1 MAAPLTSEEALQ
13 QAQAEGLVL
22 LVTGS
27 KTGYY
32 GVYLSKSGQPKPYQ
46 ARVRHG
52 GKQVSLGYF
61 ATAKAAALAVAR
73 SPEAAKSHDN
83 KSHDMC
89 GTGGAR

>member
-1 MAAPLTSEEALQ
+1 MRRPVAGGAGGGEEACSGGAAVMTSEEALQ

-61 ATAKAAALAVAR
+61 AR
-73 SPEAAKSHDN
+73 GWYGFFRKST
-83 KSHDMC
+83 SS
-89 GTGGAR
+89 